1 MEPTKTFDYSKLFI
15 PASIIIAGIVIGAFA
30 MIGLSRSGGSPS
42 TATVPTQAVDIKDVK
57 VTAADPY
64 IGNANA
70 PVTLVYWSD
79 YQCPFC
85 KAVEV
90 GGVQGI
96 TVGAS
101 IPTLIK
107 DYVDTGKLKIVFKD
121 YPFLGNDSITAALY
135 EHAIWKL
142 YPSKFYTWR
151 DAMFVA
157 QDAEGDT
164 GFGNAA
170 TIDALIK
177 KIPGLDDAKIKADIA
192 ANTATYQKE
201 IDADRAE
208 GTSFGITG
216 TPGFITGK
224 TLIPGA
230 VDLSTFTAA
239 IDAQLK

>member
-1 MEPTKTFDYSKLFI
+1 
-15 PASIIIAGIVIGAFA
+15 
-30 MIGLSRSGGSPS
+30 MIGLSRTGGSAA
-42 TATVPTQAVDIKDVK
+42 TATAPTVAVDIKDVK
-57 VTAADPY
+57 TGSDPY

-70 PVTLVYWSD
+70 PVTLAYWSD

-142 YPSKFYTWR
+142 YPNKFYTWR
-151 DAMFVA
+151 DAMFTA